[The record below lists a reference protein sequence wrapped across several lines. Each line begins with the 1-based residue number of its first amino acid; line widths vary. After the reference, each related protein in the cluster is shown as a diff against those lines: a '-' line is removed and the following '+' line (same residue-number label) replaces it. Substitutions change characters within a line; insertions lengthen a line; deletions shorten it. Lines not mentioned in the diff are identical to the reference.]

1 VGLSNLRTLDDRFVG
16 DRFVDDRFMTNVF
29 CVLQLT

>member
-16 DRFVDDRFMTNVF
+16 DRFVDDRFMTNVKS
-29 CVLQLT
+29 